1 MEGRT
6 SEEKRKILEM
16 LGSGRITV
24 DEAEKLLGAV
34 SPGVDQGG
42 EGPRKPRYLR
52 VLVEPDTSQPNG
64 DRVNIRVPLKLIRA
78 GLRFTSFIPKNAQ
91 NRVSEAL
98 KEKGI
103 DVDLASI
110 RLEELVEQL
119 NDLSIDVEGKE
130 KVRIYCE

>member
-1 MEGRT
+1 MGAKI
-6 SEEKRKILEM
+6 SDEKRKILEM
-16 LGSGRITV
+16 VASGKITV
-24 DEAEKLLGAV
+24 DEAERLLGAV
-34 SPGVDQGG
+34 SPGFERGG
-42 EGPRKPRYLR
+42 EGPEKPRFLR
-52 VLVEPDTSQPNG
+52 VVVEPDTSQVNG

-78 GLRFTSFIPKNAQ
+78 GLRFASFIPKSAQ
-91 NRVSEAL
+91 TKVSEAL

-103 DVDLASI
+103 DVDFESI